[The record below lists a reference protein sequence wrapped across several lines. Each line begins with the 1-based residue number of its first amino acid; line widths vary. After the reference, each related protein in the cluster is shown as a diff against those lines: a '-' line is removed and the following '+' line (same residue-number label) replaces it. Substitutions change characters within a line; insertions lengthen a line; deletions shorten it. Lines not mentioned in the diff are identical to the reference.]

1 MLRKLYVLLGG
12 CLLSLQAFGQQD
24 PQFSFFMFTPTYLNP
39 AAVGSE
45 GVTRIQLIHRSQWA
59 GYQAPNSPG
68 GGSPT
73 TQLLTVDLPLAKIN
87 SGVGIYAFND
97 NIGPQSSQSLQL
109 AYAYRLPLKN
119 GTLGIGVQ
127 AGLYNKRIDYSGI
140 ILPTTGPDDLV
151 PTGQY
156 SQFQPDFS
164 AGLYY
169 STVDYWLGA
178 SLYHINTP
186 SFKLGTQRGIN
197 PLDQAAYFS
206 AGYKL
211 GLTYSLDLQPSILF
225 KYFQGS
231 GVQDTKS
238 PSSLDL
244 NLLATYDSQYSVGIS
259 YRTQES
265 ITALAT
271 ANVLNNKARVGFA
284 YDIVTFGQYAKRP
297 GSFEF
302 MLSYV
307 LPAPNSTPKPIVRT
321 PRFRY

>member
-1 MLRKLYVLLGG
+1 MLRTLYVMLGT

-73 TQLLTVDLPLAKIN
+73 TQLLTATLPLAKIN

-97 NIGPQSSQSLQL
+97 NIGPQSNQSLQL

-140 ILPTTGPDDLV
+140 ILPDPTSGPDPLV

-156 SQFQPDFS
+156 SQFQPDLS

-169 STVDYWLGA
+169 STVDYWIGA
-178 SLYHINTP
+178 SLFHINMP
-186 SFKLGTQRGIN
+186 SYKLGGEGGIN
-197 PLDQAAYFS
+197 PLSRTAYLS

-211 GLTYSLDLQPSILF
+211 GVTYAWDVQPSILY
-225 KYFQGS
+225 KYAQG
-231 GVQDTKS
+231 DFAA
-238 PSSLDL
+238 SSLDL
-244 NLLATYDSQYSVGIS
+244 NLLGTYDGRYSVGVS

-265 ITALAT
+265 MTALAT

-284 YDIVTFGQYAKRP
+284 YDIVTFGQFAKRP

-307 LPAPNSTPKPIVRT
+307 LPAPNSNPKPIVRT

>member
-12 CLLSLQAFGQQD
+12 FLLSLQAFGQQD

-45 GVTRIQLIHRSQWA
+45 GVTRIQLIHRSQWS
-59 GYQAPNSPG
+59 GYQTSG
-68 GGSPT
+68 GAGASPT
-73 TQLLTVDLPLAKIN
+73 TQLLTATVPLAKIN

-97 NIGPQSSQSLQL
+97 NIGPQSNQSLQL

-119 GTLGIGVQ
+119 GTLGVGVQ

-140 ILPTTGPDDLV
+140 ILPTDGTDPLV
-151 PTGQY
+151 PTGQV
-156 SQFQPDFS
+156 SQIQPDFS

-169 STVDYWLGA
+169 STIDYWLGA

-186 SFKLGTQRGIN
+186 AYKLGTERGVN
-197 PLDQAAYFS
+197 PLAQTAYLS

-211 GLTYSLDLQPSILF
+211 GVTYAWDVQPSILY
-225 KYFQGS
+225 KYSQGDF
-231 GVQDTKS
+231 VA
-238 PSSLDL
+238 SSLDL
-244 NLLATYDSQYSVGIS
+244 NLLATYDGRYSVGAS
-259 YRTQES
+259 YRTGES

-271 ANVLNNKARVGFA
+271 ANVLNNKARLGFA
-284 YDIVTFGQYAKRP
+284 YDVVTIGQFAKRP

-302 MLSYV
+302 LLSYV
-307 LPAPNSTPKPIVRT
+307 LPAPNSNPKPIVRT